1 VKQFKLKAPFAPR
14 GDQPKA
20 IRQLIDGINKDYQEQ
35 TLLGVTGSGKTFTMA
50 SVIAEVQR
58 PALVISH
65 NKTLAAQ
72 LCSEFREFFPEN
84 AVEYF
89 VSYYDY
95 YQPEA
100 YIPQTDTYIE
110 KDASINDEIDRL
122 RHSAT
127 QAILRRADTLVVASV
142 SCIYGIGNPQ
152 DYLDMTIYLEK
163 TSKINRAQIIKQLVR
178 MQFGRNDTELS
189 RGKFRVKGDL
199 IEISPADLE
208 IIIRISLFDDTI
220 ENILILDPITGK
232 ILEKRNDIVIYPA
245 KHWITPEE
253 KANLALKRIEE
264 ELEEQLKKFRK
275 EGKLL
280 EAERLEK
287 RTKYDLEMLREIGYC
302 SGIENYSRHLSLRNQ
317 GEPPYTLI
325 DYFPKNFLIFIDE
338 SHVTIPQLGGMYEG
352 DQARKR
358 TLIENGFR
366 LPSAL
371 DNRPLKWDE
380 FYAKIHQA
388 VYVTATPG
396 KFELKHSRQ
405 VVEQIVRPTG
415 LIDPEVVI
423 RPTHGQIDDLIG
435 EIKNRV
441 AKKERTLVTTLTKKM
456 AEDLT
461 DYLIGIGLK
470 VRYLHSEIETLDRI
484 QILRDLRL
492 GEFDCLV
499 GINLLREGLDLPE
512 VSLVAILDADKEGF
526 LRSETTLIQTMGR
539 AARNVSGQVILYA
552 DQMTNSIQKALQET
566 ERRRK
571 IQIAYNKE
579 HGITPETIR
588 KSVKDILEVIQLKET
603 KTVYKT
609 QNKEK
614 LESEQILNMIGEI
627 ESVMKE
633 AARNLEFEKAAAYRD
648 ELLELKKILREK
660 EDPSL
665 LMADQKLDAILQ
677 ARHPY
682 PKYTNT

>member
-1 VKQFKLKAPFAPR
+1 
-14 GDQPKA
+14 
-20 IRQLIDGINKDYQEQ
+20 
-35 TLLGVTGSGKTFTMA
+35 
-50 SVIAEVQR
+50 
-58 PALVISH
+58 
-65 NKTLAAQ
+65 
-72 LCSEFREFFPEN
+72 
-84 AVEYF
+84 
-89 VSYYDY
+89 
-95 YQPEA
+95 
-100 YIPQTDTYIE
+100 
-110 KDASINDEIDRL
+110 
-122 RHSAT
+122 
-127 QAILRRADTLVVASV
+127 
-142 SCIYGIGNPQ
+142 
-152 DYLDMTIYLEK
+152 
-163 TSKINRAQIIKQLVR
+163 
-178 MQFGRNDTELS
+178 
-189 RGKFRVKGDL
+189 
-199 IEISPADLE
+199 
-208 IIIRISLFDDTI
+208 
-220 ENILILDPITGK
+220 
-232 ILEKRNDIVIYPA
+232 
-245 KHWITPEE
+245 
-253 KANLALKRIEE
+253 
-264 ELEEQLKKFRK
+264 
-275 EGKLL
+275 
-280 EAERLEK
+280 
-287 RTKYDLEMLREIGYC
+287 
-302 SGIENYSRHLSLRNQ
+302 
-317 GEPPYTLI
+317 
-325 DYFPKNFLIFIDE
+325 
-338 SHVTIPQLGGMYEG
+338 
-352 DQARKR
+352 
-358 TLIENGFR
+358 
-366 LPSAL
+366 
-371 DNRPLKWDE
+371 
-380 FYAKIHQA
+380 
-388 VYVTATPG
+388 
-396 KFELKHSRQ
+396 
-405 VVEQIVRPTG
+405 
-415 LIDPEVVI
+415 PEVVI